1 MLNLIFNAAALIPQ
15 SRSVYRTIEL
25 VDGWDGRIIQ
35 TELYFNVMD
44 GAMIVIS
51 MYCLNVLHP
60 GRLLGFGDAPTVETV
75 RLDPG
80 RNSHEKLKDA
90 CELGYSG
97 CARNISLTNVLKFKV
112 WL

>member
-1 MLNLIFNAAALIPQ
+1 M
-15 SRSVYRTIEL
+15 YRTIEL

-60 GRLLGFGDAPTVETV
+60 GRLLGSGGAPAVKVVTLDAGVTS
-75 RLDPG
+75 R
-80 RNSHEKLKDA
+80 EKLKDA
-90 CELGYSG
+90 CELCYSG
-97 CARNISLTNVLKFKV
+97 CARNISLMSVLKFKV
-112 WL
+112 